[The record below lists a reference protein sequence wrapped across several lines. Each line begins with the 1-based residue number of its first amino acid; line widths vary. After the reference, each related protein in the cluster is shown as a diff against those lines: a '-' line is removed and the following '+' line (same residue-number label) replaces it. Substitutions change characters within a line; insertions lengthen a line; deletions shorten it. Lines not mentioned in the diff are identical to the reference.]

1 MQHHEPFKIAVI
13 ALMLSGLLIGPPPAV
28 LSQGRDQNK
37 TESEAERKVP
47 AFKGSGVVRP
57 LSKGSLRPPPPP
69 ALTAGVMSKLIGKQP
84 GSLYARLSPSQ
95 PFATNRG
102 ALVFA
107 NAGVVE
113 SGEGYAEWF
122 ETEWQDPPENY
133 LTLWLKSSAGSKYLI
148 DCLVSSQYVPFMVRG
163 PNSAAYQKVQLNQTK
178 GHLIFTLEATSAGWY
193 GFQISASS
201 KNWTFYSCEVT
212 NL

>member
-1 MQHHEPFKIAVI
+1 MKHPQPYKIAVI
-13 ALMLSGLLIGPPPAV
+13 TLMLSSLLIGPSSV

-57 LSKGSLRPPPPP
+57 VSKGSLKPSPPP
-69 ALTAGVMSKLIGKQP
+69 ALSASVMAKLIGKQP
-84 GSLYARLSPSQ
+84 GSLYAKLTPSQ
-95 PFATNRG
+95 PIATNRG

-107 NAGVVE
+107 NAAVVE

-122 ETEWQDPPENY
+122 ETEWKDPPEAY
-133 LTLWLKSSAGSKYLI
+133 LMLWLKSSAGSKYLI
-148 DCLVSSQYVPFMVRG
+148 DCVVSSQYVPFMVRG
-163 PNSAAYQKVQLNQTK
+163 PNSYAYQKVQLNQTK
-178 GHLIFTLEATSAGWY
+178 GHLIFSLEATSAGWY
-193 GFQISASS
+193 GFHISAGS
-201 KNWTFYSCEVT
+201 KTWTFYSCEVT